1 MARTKKKSLSKP
13 GRGPGRPTKEETLRN
28 GMKWK
33 TGKAGKSGPNLGK
46 WKIFV
51 HRVLKQV
58 HPDIR
63 ISSKSMSIMESFCN
77 DLFERIAQEAS
88 KLAKYNKKPTVG
100 SREIQTAVRLLIPG
114 ELGKHAVS
122 EGTKAVTKYDASR

>member
-1 MARTKKKSLSKP
+1 MAKTKKKSLSKP
-13 GRGPGRPTKEETLRN
+13 GRGRGRPTKEETLRN
-28 GMKWK
+28 GQKRKKPKM
-33 TGKAGKSGPNLGK
+33 GK
-46 WKIFV
+46 WKYFV

-58 HPDIR
+58 HPEIG

-77 DLFERIAQEAS
+77 DLFDRIAQEAS
-88 KLAKYNKKPTVG
+88 KLAKYSKKPTVG

>member
-1 MARTKKKSLSKP
+1 MAKTKKKSLSKP
-13 GRGPGRPTKEETLRN
+13 GRGPGRPSKEETLRN
-28 GMKWK
+28 GQKWK
-33 TGKAGKSGPNLGK
+33 KPDMGK
-46 WKIFV
+46 WKYFV

-63 ISSKSMSIMESFCN
+63 ISQKSMDIMESFCN

>member
-1 MARTKKKSLSKP
+1 MAKTKKKSLSKP

-58 HPDIR
+58 HPDVI
-63 ISSKSMSIMESFCN
+63 EN
-77 DLFERIAQEAS
+77 EAIFRVS
-88 KLAKYNKKPTVG
+88 QLIV
-100 SREIQTAVRLLIPG
+100 SR
-114 ELGKHAVS
+114 
-122 EGTKAVTKYDASR
+122 D